1 MSKTLKRVLS
11 IIITFSM
18 LITILAVPAASAE
31 DTLPTDELLFHLT
44 FDETNADQTS
54 FDAAVGGT
62 VTKKGSVSLVSSLDE
77 ESGNALSIS
86 SNAAGNYLELP
97 KGILNGKEA
106 ATFSFWIKPNSGWAF
121 MTTPVSGAQ
130 EYRKEKYLGM
140 LATSSNFKVENYN
153 NDGARPA
160 DINAGGTYSD
170 WQYVSVVYNANST
183 KVYVNGALAAS
194 DNTAFDIKSLLTADA
209 STWIGHGNWG
219 SGEGFSGMIDDFR
232 IYGKAL
238 NETEIAALAAKAVKR
253 EQDKILA
260 EKNCLEIDTQFYANY
275 DVTENGSD
283 VTVSLPSISED
294 KFTVI
299 AASYTNDILS
309 SVAVKKETDINKE
322 TKSVTFTGLK
332 KNADDTV
339 RVFVWNS
346 IGGLQPIK
354 DNKVFQ
360 IKAGEKVTA
369 KVKVANYT
377 PSEKYTICFVEAY
390 DSNNNKLR
398 DFYGY
403 APETPLAPMESYE
416 ETLDITGE
424 DDTAYYKVVV
434 SDNQENDI
442 VNYDAGYL
450 PKADVT
456 FPDATPADSV
466 NTTEGV
472 HDPTIFKDPVS
483 KKYFAYSSHNL
494 VFESEDLI
502 NWTKHDYTRQVT
514 VPAKAKEFI
523 DKNYSLP
530 SDKPV
535 NGTYWAPDL
544 YYKEGDEYPY
554 WFYLSTSCGLG
565 GRNSVI
571 SLVKAKSP
579 GLWDGEYVDL
589 GVVVASKENNNYNT
603 NAIDA
608 NIFTDTDGK
617 TYFIWGSFWKG
628 IHMAELDTDTG
639 LVKGVDYTSDATIL
653 SSCQKFGTR
662 MYSTPAGVA
671 GPEGPYT
678 VYNEDTGYRYM
689 FTSYGWLGTN
699 YNIRVARTN
708 KTFSEVLADSA
719 PHRQLLDQK
728 NRPVGTT
735 YADQVKEGGTL
746 QDLWGYKMSGS
757 FQLGDGIE
765 YLGSG
770 HNSVFKDNDGQWYLV
785 QHCRKVADAIAYLQV
800 KKILWTEDGWPVIS
814 PMVYAGEEEQV
825 IPEKMLYG
833 TWDLSSVGQTILKDG
848 VTDVSKCKSSDFDLP
863 VHSSQIILQADGTL
877 GNNLGTWEFDGDHT
891 VTINFEADGDTENY
905 EFYQD
910 GDTMKL
916 FVLTGYDKDKRES
929 ALVMTGT
936 DQNGIASFAKKS
948 TQTAQS
954 TKNIKRIET
963 TPTVIEK
970 STKGNPIL
978 GFDENGD
985 IMYAGDPAA
994 MVDGDTVYIYA
1005 GHDTSTADNYVMPEW
1020 VCYSSKNM
1028 TDWKYEGSVMKA
1040 TDVSWRN
1047 DDTSA
1052 WASQAIKYG
1061 GKYYLYFCT
1070 WDKTSSGK
1078 QSIGVAVSDSPTGP
1092 FKDIGTPLVKGTLT
1106 EPQTSNWNDIDPTV
1120 WVETVDGVEHRYLA
1134 WGNSIFYVCELNE
1147 DMTSVKDLN
1156 GDGQIKMND
1165 DIKQQTFNN
1174 LPEGL
1179 GFTEAPWIYRQ
1190 KDTNG
1195 NYTGKYYMFGA
1206 FGWREQMGYV
1216 TSDSMYGPWE
1226 WGGVLMPPT
1235 ATSNTNHPSVI
1246 DFNNKTYFIYHNGS
1260 LPWGSGFRRVVCV
1273 TQMYFE
1279 NDGSIRTVYELS
1291 DGLNYDTETVRI
1303 ALSADGGGIRDA
1315 NHFLGHE
1322 KFVNPS
1328 DDASYPLKKQLTMN
1342 VYEKHGGLNLI
1353 GSEEDLWQI
1362 RPAKYNSE
1370 NENYVSIESYD
1381 KAGLYITAEGTN
1393 LVLTQQDTLSKS
1405 LARKM
1410 TFKTVKAINGN
1421 ASAVSFE
1428 SITKKGYFIT
1438 MTTDGVTLTDGT
1450 DADACSFK
1458 IE

>member
-1 MSKTLKRVLS
+1 MNKTLKKLLGTVISL
-11 IIITFSM
+11 SM
-18 LITILAVPAASAE
+18 LISALPNFAFADNSSLDE
-31 DTLPTDELLFHLT
+31 DLLFNVT
-44 FDETNADQTS
+44 FDEANSEQTS
-54 FDAAVGGT
+54 FEAAKGGT
-62 VTKKGSVSLVSSLDE
+62 VTKKGSVSLVQSLDE
-77 ESGNALSIS
+77 ESGNALSIT
-86 SNAAGNYLELP
+86 SNTASNYLELP

-130 EYRKEKYLGM
+130 EYLKEKYLGM
-140 LATSSNFKVENYN
+140 LATSSTFTAERYN
-153 NDGARPA
+153 NSGTRLSSV
-160 DINAGGTYSD
+160 ITNGTYMD
-170 WQYVSVVYNANST
+170 WQYVTAVFSENGT
-183 KVYVNGALAAS
+183 KVYVNGELAGS
-194 DNTAFDIKSLLTADA
+194 DTAKVDIKALISADA
-209 STWIGHGNWG
+209 STWIGHGNWN

-238 NETEIAALAAKAVKR
+238 NDGEVETLAAKAVKR
-253 EQDKILA
+253 EQDKMLA
-260 EKNCLEIDTQFYANY
+260 EKNCLEIDTQFYSNFSM
-275 DVTENGSD
+275 TESDKD
-283 VTVSLPSISED
+283 VTVSLPAVSED
-294 KFTVI
+294 KYSVI
-299 AASYTNDILS
+299 AASYAGGVLS
-309 SVAVKKETDINKE
+309 NVQLKTQADVTDNA
-322 TKSVTFTGLK
+322 VTFTDLK
-332 KNADDTV
+332 QNDNDKV
-339 RVFVWNS
+339 KMFVWNS
-346 IGGLQPIK
+346 LDGIQPIK

-369 KVKVANYT
+369 KVKVTNYT

-403 APETPLAPMESYE
+403 SPEAPLASMESYE
-416 ETLDITGE
+416 AILDITGE
-424 DDTAYYKVVV
+424 DDTAYYKIVVG
-434 SDNQENDI
+434 DNQESGI

-450 PKADVT
+450 PVSDVS
-456 FPDATPADSV
+456 FPDATPADSA

-483 KKYFAYSSHNL
+483 KKYYAYSTHNL
-494 VFESEDLI
+494 VFDSEDLI
-502 NWTKHDYTRQVT
+502 NWNKHDYTKTIT

-523 DKNYSLP
+523 DKNYS
-530 SDKPV
+530 
-535 NGTYWAPDL
+535 NTTANTTYWAPDL

-571 SLVKAKSP
+571 SLIKAKSP
-579 GLWDGEYVDL
+579 GLWDGEYVDA
-589 GVVVASKENNNYNT
+589 GVVVASKENSNYNT

-628 IHMAELDTDTG
+628 IHIAELDTDTG

-653 SSCQKFGTR
+653 SSCQNFGTR

-678 VYNEDTGYRYM
+678 IYNKETGYRYM

-699 YNIRVARTN
+699 YNIRVARTD
-708 KTFSEVLADSA
+708 KTFSEILSQEN
-719 PHRQLLDQK
+719 PHRQLLDHQD
-728 NRPVGTT
+728 RPVGTT

-746 QDLWGYKMSGS
+746 QELWGYKMSGS

-770 HNSVFKDNDGQWYLV
+770 HNSVFQDDDGQWYLV

-814 PMVYAGEEEQV
+814 PMVYAGEKEQD
-825 IPEKMLYG
+825 IPENMLYG

-848 VTDVSKCKSSDFDLP
+848 VTDVSKCKSADFDLP
-863 VHSSQIILQADGTL
+863 VHSSQIILQPDGTL
-877 GNNLGTWEFDGDHT
+877 GNYLGSWEFDGKHT
-891 VTINFEADGDTENY
+891 VTVNFTADGDNENY

-916 FVLTGYDKDKRES
+916 YVLTGYDKDKRES

-936 DQNGIASFAKKS
+936 DQNGIASFARKNN
-948 TQTAQS
+948 QTAQS
-954 TKNIKRIET
+954 TKNIHHIET

-978 GFDENGD
+978 GFDENGNT
-985 IMYAGDPAA
+985 MYAGDPAA
-994 MVDGDTVYIYA
+994 LVDGDTVYIYA

-1020 VCYSSKNM
+1020 VCYSSKDM
-1028 TDWKYEGSVMKA
+1028 TDWKYEGSVIKA

-1047 DDTSA
+1047 DNNSA

-1061 GKYYLYFCT
+1061 DKYYLYFCT

-1092 FKDIGTPLVKGTLT
+1092 FVDKGTPLVKGTLT
-1106 EPQTSNWNDIDPTV
+1106 EPQAANHDDIDPTV
-1120 WVETVDGVEHRYLA
+1120 WVESVDGVEHRYLA
-1134 WGNSIFYVCELNE
+1134 WGNTNFYVCELNE
-1147 DMTSVKDLN
+1147 DMISVKDMN
-1156 GDGQIKMND
+1156 GDNAIKMND

-1179 GFTEAPWIYRQ
+1179 GFTEAPWIYRR
-1190 KDTNG
+1190 KDADG

-1235 ATSNTNHPSVI
+1235 ATSNTNHPSII

-1273 TQMYFE
+1273 EQIYWE
-1279 NDGSIRTVYELS
+1279 NDGTIRPINELS
-1291 DGLNYDTETVRI
+1291 TGPNYSETVKI
-1303 ALSADGGGIRDA
+1303 ELSTDTMSDIHYLA
-1315 NHFLGHE
+1315 HE
-1322 KFVNPS
+1322 EFVNPS
-1328 DDASYPLKKQLTMN
+1328 DDASYPLKKQLAMKH
-1342 VYEKHGGLNLI
+1342 YELHSGGNI
-1353 GSEEDLWQI
+1353 YGSLEEMWQI
-1362 RPAKYNSE
+1362 KPGKADSE

-1381 KAGLYITAEGTN
+1381 KAGLYITADGTN
-1393 LVLTQQDTLSKS
+1393 LVLTQQATLDRA

-1410 TFKTVKAINGN
+1410 TFKTVEAINGQEN
-1421 ASAVSFE
+1421 AVSFE
-1428 SITKKGYFIT
+1428 SVAKSGYFIT
-1438 MTTDGVTLTDGT
+1438 LTADGVTLTDGT
-1450 DADACSFK
+1450 DAEACSFT

>member
-1 MSKTLKRVLS
+1 MNKHFKKLIAAAITL
-11 IIITFSM
+11 SM
-18 LITILAVPAASAE
+18 LLTALPSVVFADASL
-31 DTLPTDELLFHLT
+31 DNDLLFYLT
-44 FDETNADQTS
+44 FDEENAADAS
-54 FDAAVGGT
+54 FEASKGGT
-62 VTKKGSVSLVSSLDE
+62 VTKKGSVSLVQSLDE
-77 ESGNALSIS
+77 ESGKAMSIT

-130 EYRKEKYLGM
+130 EFTKEKYLGM
-140 LATSSNFKVENYN
+140 LATPSALTTERYN
-153 NDGARPA
+153 NSGTRLSSV
-160 DINAGGTYSD
+160 ITNGTYMD
-170 WQYVSVVYNANST
+170 WQYVTAVFTADGT
-183 KVYVNGALAAS
+183 KVYVNGQLAGS
-194 DNTAFDIKSLLTADA
+194 DTAKVDIKSLMTADA

-238 NETEIAALAAKAVKR
+238 TESEIKDISAKAIQR
-253 EQDKILA
+253 ETDKMLK
-260 EKNCLEIDTQFYANY
+260 EKNMLEIDTQFYSNY
-275 DVTENGSD
+275 SITEDGTN
-283 VTVSLPSISED
+283 VKVSLPIIGEEKYSI
-294 KFTVI
+294 I
-299 AASYTNDILS
+299 AASYVNGLLS
-309 SVAVKKETDINKE
+309 NVQLKTQADVSD
-322 TKSVTFTGLK
+322 KSVTFADLK
-332 KNADDTV
+332 KNESDKV
-339 RVFVWNS
+339 KVFVWNS
-346 IGGLQPIK
+346 LEGIRPI
-354 DNKVFQ
+354 DDIKVFQ
-360 IKAGEKVTA
+360 IKPGEKVT
-369 KVKVANYT
+369 VKTNITNYT
-377 PSEKYTICFVEAY
+377 AEEKTIQYYISAY
-390 DSNNNKLR
+390 DNNGEEIPAVRKT
-398 DFYGY
+398 G
-403 APETPLAPMESYE
+403 APITLDVMESYAFS
-416 ETLDITGE
+416 ETLIGIDNA
-424 DDTAYYKVVV
+424 AYYKVIVED
-434 SDNQENDI
+434 SKENNPI
-442 VNYDAGYL
+442 TYDAGYL
-450 PKADVT
+450 PVANVS
-456 FPDATPADSV
+456 FPDATPADSA

-472 HDPTIFKDPVS
+472 HDPTIFKDPIS
-483 KKYFAYSSHNL
+483 KKYYAYSTHNL
-494 VFESEDLI
+494 VFDSEDLI
-502 NWTKHDYTRQVT
+502 NWNKHDYTQKIT

-523 DKNYSLP
+523 DKNYS
-530 SDKPV
+530 
-535 NGTYWAPDL
+535 NTTANTTYWAPDL

-571 SLVKAKSP
+571 SLIKAKSP
-579 GLWDGEYVDL
+579 GLWDGEYVDA
-589 GVVVASKENNNYNT
+589 GVIVASKENSNYNT

-628 IHMAELDTDTG
+628 IHMAELDTETG
-639 LVKGVDYTSDATIL
+639 RVKGVDYTSDATIL
-653 SSCQKFGTR
+653 SSCQNFGTR
-662 MYSTPAGVA
+662 MYSTPGGVQ

-708 KTFSEVLADSA
+708 KTFSEILAGSA
-719 PHRQLLDQK
+719 PHRQLLDQQ

-746 QDLWGYKMSGS
+746 SELWGYKMSGS

-770 HNSVFKDNDGQWYLV
+770 HNSVFKDDDGQWYLV
-785 QHCRKVADAIAYLQV
+785 QHCRKVADAIAYLQI

-814 PMVYAGEEEQV
+814 PMVYAGEKEQK
-825 IPEKMLYG
+825 IPEEMLYG
-833 TWDLSSVGQTILKDG
+833 TWDLSSVGQTILADG
-848 VTDVSKCKSSDFDLP
+848 VTDVSKRASEKNADLP

-877 GNNLGTWEFDGDHT
+877 GNDLGTWEYDNDHT
-891 VTINFEADGDTENY
+891 ITINFTADGDTENY
-905 EFYQD
+905 EFYKD

-916 FVLTGYDKDKRES
+916 YVLTGYDKDKRES

-936 DQNGIASFAKKS
+936 DQNGIASFARKA
-948 TQTAQS
+948 TQMSES
-954 TKNIKRIET
+954 TKHINRIET

-970 STKGNPIL
+970 STLGNPIL
-978 GFDENGD
+978 GFDADGNT
-985 IMYAGDPAA
+985 MYAGDPAA
-994 MVDGDTVYIYA
+994 LVDGDTVYIYA

-1020 VCYSSKNM
+1020 VCYSSKDM

-1061 GKYYLYFCT
+1061 DKYYLYFCT
-1070 WDKTSSGK
+1070 WDKTSGGK

-1092 FKDIGTPLVKGTLT
+1092 FVDKGEPIVKGTLT

-1120 WVETVDGVEHRYLA
+1120 WVETVDGEEHRYLA
-1134 WGNSIFYVCELNE
+1134 WGNGIFYVCELNE
-1147 DMTSVKDLN
+1147 DMVSVKDMN
-1156 GDGQIKMND
+1156 GDGAIKMND
-1165 DIKQQTFNN
+1165 DIKQQEFNN
-1174 LPEGL
+1174 LPDGL
-1179 GFTEAPWIYRQ
+1179 SFTEAPWIYRR
-1190 KDTNG
+1190 KDANG

-1235 ATSNTNHPSVI
+1235 ATSNTNHPAVI

-1273 TQMYFE
+1273 EQMYFE
-1279 NDGSIRTVYELS
+1279 DDGTIRAIDELS
-1291 DGLNYDTETVRI
+1291 TGPNYSEAVRI
-1303 ALSADGGGIRDA
+1303 ALSTDVFNDDHHYI
-1315 NHFLGHE
+1315 GHE

-1328 DDASYPLKKQLTMN
+1328 DDASYPLKKQLMMN
-1342 VYEKHGGLNLI
+1342 VYEIHNGLNI
-1353 GSEEDLWQI
+1353 SGSLEDMWQI
-1362 RPAKYNSE
+1362 NPAKYDSK
-1370 NENYVSIESYD
+1370 NENYISIESYD
-1381 KAGLYITAEGTN
+1381 KPGLYITSEGTN
-1393 LVLTQQDTLSKS
+1393 LILTQQDTLEES
-1405 LARKM
+1405 LARRM
-1410 TFKTVKAINGN
+1410 TFKTVEGINGN

-1438 MTTDGVTLTDGT
+1438 MTSDGVTLTDGT

-1458 IE
+1458 IDN

>member
-1 MSKTLKRVLS
+1 MNKTLKKLLGAVIS
-11 IIITFSM
+11 MAM
-18 LITILAVPAASAE
+18 LISALPNVAFADNSLLNE
-31 DTLPTDELLFHLT
+31 DLLFNVT
-44 FDETNADQTS
+44 FDEANAEQTS
-54 FDAAVGGT
+54 FEAAKGGT
-62 VTKKGSVSLVSSLDE
+62 VTKKGSVALAQSLDE
-77 ESGNALSIS
+77 ESGKALSIS
-86 SNAAGNYLELP
+86 ANAAGNYLELP
-97 KGILNGKEA
+97 KGILNGREA
-106 ATFSFWIKPNSGWAF
+106 ATVSFWLKTNSSATSWVF

-130 EYRKEKYLGM
+130 VGSNEKYLG
-140 LATSSNFKVENYN
+140 LFATSSMLKSERYN
-153 NDGARPA
+153 LSNAARNGF
-160 DINAGGTYSD
+160 IEAGGDYYSD
-170 WQYVSVVYNANST
+170 WKYVTATYSSDGSAI
-183 KVYVNGALAAS
+183 YVNGELVGSNS
-194 DNTAFDIKSLLTADA
+194 DSVNIKELLTADA
-209 STWIGHGNWG
+209 STWIGHANWG

-238 NETEIAALAAKAVKR
+238 SESEIAELSAKAVQR
-253 EQDKILA
+253 ETDKMLA
-260 EKNCLEIDTQFYANY
+260 EKNCLEIDTQFYSNY
-275 DVTENGSD
+275 NIEENGKN
-283 VTVSLPSISED
+283 VTVFLPHMSED
-294 KFTVI
+294 KYSII
-299 AASYTNDILS
+299 AASYADGVLSNVQLKTQADVSDNAVSFTNI
-309 SVAVKKETDINKE
+309 
-322 TKSVTFTGLK
+322 K
-332 KNADDTV
+332 KNDNDKV
-339 RVFVWNS
+339 KVFVWNS
-346 IGGLQPIK
+346 LNGIEPIK

-360 IKAGEKVTA
+360 IKADEKVT
-369 KVKVANYT
+369 VKTNITNYT
-377 PSEKYTICFVEAY
+377 TDVCSVAVDIFRY
-390 DSNNNKLR
+390 DSAGNKLENTAA
-398 DFYGY
+398 
-403 APETPLAPMESYE
+403 APVELDTMESREFTE
-416 ETLDITGE
+416 EIVGDSNV
-424 DDTAYYKVVV
+424 AYYKVNVRNAIAGK
-434 SDNQENDI
+434 D
-442 VNYDAGYL
+442 YDAGYL
-450 PKADVT
+450 PVADVS
-456 FPDATPADSV
+456 FPDATPADSA

-483 KKYFAYSSHNL
+483 KKYYAYSTHNL
-494 VFESEDLI
+494 VFDSEDLI
-502 NWTKHDYTRQVT
+502 NWNKHDYTKTIT

-523 DKNYSLP
+523 DKNYSNTTA
-530 SDKPV
+530 

-571 SLVKAKSP
+571 SLIKAKSP
-579 GLWDGEYVDL
+579 GLWDGEYVDA

-653 SSCQKFGTR
+653 SSCQNFGTR
-662 MYSTPAGVA
+662 MYSTPGGVA

-678 VYNEDTGYRYM
+678 VYNEKTGYRYM

-699 YNIRVARTN
+699 YNIRVARTD
-708 KTFSEVLADSA
+708 KTFSEILSQAN
-719 PHRQLLDQK
+719 PHRQLLDQQ

-746 QDLWGYKMSGS
+746 DELWGYKMSGS

-770 HNSVFKDNDGQWYLV
+770 HNSVFQDDDGQWYLV

-814 PMVYAGEEEQV
+814 PMVYAGEEEQA

-848 VTDVSKCKSSDFDLP
+848 VTDVSKCKSADFDLP
-863 VHSSQIILQADGTL
+863 VHSSEIILQADGTL
-877 GNNLGTWEFDGDHT
+877 GNYLGTWEFDGDHT
-891 VTINFEADGDTENY
+891 VTVNFEADGDTDNY

-936 DQNGIASFAKKS
+936 DQNGIASFARKNN
-948 TQTAQS
+948 QTAQS
-954 TKNIKRIET
+954 TKNIHHIET
-963 TPTVIEK
+963 TATVIEK

-994 MVDGDTVYIYA
+994 LVDGDTVYIYA

-1061 GKYYLYFCT
+1061 DKYYLYFCT

-1078 QSIGVAVSDSPTGP
+1078 QSIGVAVSDSPTGQ
-1092 FKDIGTPLVKGTLT
+1092 FKDIGAPLVSGKTT
-1106 EPQTSNWNDIDPTV
+1106 EPQTSGWNDIDPTV
-1120 WVETVDGVEHRYLA
+1120 WVETVDGEEHRYLA
-1134 WGNSIFYVCELNE
+1134 WGNGIFYVCELNE
-1147 DMTSVKDLN
+1147 DMVSVKDMN
-1156 GDGQIKMND
+1156 GDNAIKMND
-1165 DIKQQTFNN
+1165 DIKQQEFNN
-1174 LPEGL
+1174 IPEGL
-1179 GFTEAPWIYRQ
+1179 GFTEAPWIYRR
-1190 KDTNG
+1190 KDADG

-1226 WGGVLMPPT
+1226 WGEVVMGPT

-1246 DFNNKTYFIYHNGS
+1246 DFNGQTYFIYHNGS
-1260 LPWGSGFRRVVCV
+1260 LPWGSGFRRSVCLA
-1273 TQMYFE
+1273 QMHFNE
-1279 NDGSIRTVYELS
+1279 DGTIEPIIETSSPTGTGVYITSSQNAGILLS
-1291 DGLNYDTETVRI
+1291 
-1303 ALSADGGGIRDA
+1303 
-1315 NHFLGHE
+1315 HE
-1322 KFVNPS
+1322 EFVNPS
-1328 DDASYPLKKQLTMN
+1328 DDASYPLKKQVVANTYKLDTG
-1342 VYEKHGGLNLI
+1342 VGLI
-1353 GSEEDLWQI
+1353 AGMEDLWQI
-1362 RPAKYNSE
+1362 KPAKYNSE
-1370 NENYVSIESYD
+1370 NENYVSIESDD
-1381 KAGLYITAEGTN
+1381 KAGLYITADGTN

-1405 LARKM
+1405 LARRM
-1410 TFKTVKAINGN
+1410 TFKTVKGINGN
-1421 ASAVSFE
+1421 DTAVSFE
-1428 SITKKGYFIT
+1428 SVAKPGYFIT
-1438 MTTDGVTLTDGT
+1438 MTSDGVTLTDGT
-1450 DADACSFK
+1450 DTDACSFT

>member
-1 MSKTLKRVLS
+1 MNKILKRVLS
-11 IIITFSM
+11 GIITLSI
-18 LITILAVPAASAE
+18 LITASAVSVVSAE
-31 DTLPTDELLFHLT
+31 DTLPSDELLFHLT
-44 FDETNADQTS
+44 FDEAGADNTS
-54 FDAAVGGT
+54 FEASLGGT
-62 VTKKGSVSLVSSLDE
+62 VTKKGSVSLTQSLDE
-77 ESGNALSIS
+77 ESGKALSIA

-97 KGILNGKEA
+97 KGILNGKDS
-106 ATFSFWIKPNSGWAF
+106 ATFSFWIKPSSGWAF

-130 EYRKEKYLGM
+130 EYLHEKYLGM
-140 LATSSNFKVENYN
+140 LATASNFKAENYN
-153 NDGARPA
+153 NNGARPA

-170 WQYVSVVYNANST
+170 WQYVSVVYNASST
-183 KVYVNGALAAS
+183 KIYVNGSLAVS
-194 DNTAFDIKSLLTADA
+194 DSTAFDIKSLLTAEA

-232 IYGKAL
+232 IYGRALDEGEITKLSKKAIDR
-238 NETEIAALAAKAVKR
+238 ETDKMVK
-253 EQDKILA
+253 
-260 EKNCLEIDTQFYANY
+260 EKNMLEIDTQFY
-275 DVTENGSD
+275 DE
-283 VTVSLPSISED
+283 
-294 KFTVI
+294 
-299 AASYTNDILS
+299 
-309 SVAVKKETDINKE
+309 
-322 TKSVTFTGLK
+322 
-332 KNADDTV
+332 
-339 RVFVWNS
+339 
-346 IGGLQPIK
+346 GG
-354 DNKVFQ
+354 NKVFQ
-360 IKAGEKVTA
+360 AGSGKIS
-369 KVKVANYT
+369 VKTTVANYT
-377 PSEKYTICFVEAY
+377 PAYKKVKLIITPYSADGTAGGDIVPDGFISHREDGNNVIVSIKTSNSKKVSLIGAAYSRDNVLTNVVIKNEQVPAGESNITIEDVKTSDTDTAKAYIWDTAESLRPAESNAASLSVMNSSEFAVDVTP
-390 DSNNNKLR
+390 DSN
-398 DFYGY
+398 
-403 APETPLAPMESYE
+403 
-416 ETLDITGE
+416 
-424 DDTAYYKVVV
+424 TAYYKVTL
-434 SDNQENDI
+434 SDITNPDKPI
-442 VNYDAGYL
+442 NYDAGYL
-450 PKADVT
+450 PVTDVS
-456 FPDATPADSV
+456 FPDATPADSA
-466 NTTEGV
+466 NTTEGI
-472 HDPTIFKDPVS
+472 HDPTIFKDPIS

-502 NWTKHDYTRQVT
+502 NWTKHDYTKTVT

-523 DKNYSLP
+523 DTNYSGTTA
-530 SDKPV
+530 

-579 GLWDGEYVDL
+579 GLWDGETVDA
-589 GVVVASKENNNYNT
+589 GVVLASKENSNYHT

-608 NIFTDTDGK
+608 NIYTDTDRK

-628 IHMAELDTDTG
+628 IHGAELDTDTG
-639 LVKGVDYTSDATIL
+639 LVKGVDYTSDTAIL
-653 SSCQKFGTR
+653 TSCQKFGKR
-662 MYSTPAGVA
+662 LFSTPGGVQ

-708 KTFSEVLADSA
+708 KTFSEIFADSN
-719 PHRQLLDQK
+719 PHKQLLDQK
-728 NRPVGTT
+728 NRPIGAT
-735 YADQVKEGGTL
+735 YTDQVKEGGTL
-746 QDLWGYKMSGS
+746 QELWGYKMSGS

-770 HNSVFKDNDGQWYLV
+770 HNSVFKDDDGQWYLV
-785 QHCRKVADAIAYLQV
+785 QHCRKIADAIAYLQV

-825 IPEKMLYG
+825 IPKEMIYG
-833 TWDLSSVGQTILKDG
+833 TWDLSSVGQTIFASG
-848 VTDVSKCKSSDFDLP
+848 VSDVGNRNSEKKVDMP

-877 GNNLGTWEFDGDHT
+877 GNGLGTWEYDGDHT
-891 VTINFEADGDTENY
+891 VTINFTADGDNSKY
-905 EFYQD
+905 EFYKN

-929 ALVMTGT
+929 AIVMTGT
-936 DQNGIASFAKKS
+936 DQNGVASFARKAN
-948 TQTAQS
+948 QTAQD
-954 TKNIKRIET
+954 TRKINMIKT
-963 TPTVIEK
+963 TPTVLEK
-970 STKGNPIL
+970 STVGNPIL
-978 GFDENGD
+978 GFDADGNT
-985 IMYAGDPAA
+985 MYAGDPAA

-1005 GHDTSTADNYVMPEW
+1005 GHDTSTGDSYVMPEW

-1040 TDVSWRN
+1040 KDVSWRN
-1047 DDTSA
+1047 DDNSA

-1061 GKYYLYFCT
+1061 DKYYLYFCT
-1070 WDKTSSGK
+1070 WDKTSGGK

-1092 FKDIGTPLVKGTLT
+1092 FRDIGAPLVKGTLT

-1134 WGNSIFYVCELNE
+1134 WGNGIFYVCELNE

-1165 DIKQQTFNN
+1165 DIKQQELNN
-1174 LPEGL
+1174 LPESL

-1246 DFNNKTYFIYHNGS
+1246 DFKGKTYFIYHNGS
-1260 LPWGSGFRRVVCV
+1260 LPWGSGYRRSVCLA
-1273 TQMYFE
+1273 QMYWK
-1279 NDGSIRTVYELS
+1279 DDDTIRPIDELS
-1291 DGLNYDTETVRI
+1291 TGPNYSEAVRI
-1303 ALSADGGGIRDA
+1303 ALSTDVINDDEHHLA
-1315 NHFLGHE
+1315 HE
-1322 KFVNPS
+1322 EFVNPG
-1328 DDASYPLKKQLTMN
+1328 DDASYPLKKQLVMKT
-1342 VYEKHGGLNLI
+1342 YEVHKGPNYI
-1353 GSEEDLWQI
+1353 IYTDDSWQI
-1362 RPAKYNSE
+1362 RPAKYQGE

-1381 KAGLYITAEGTN
+1381 KAGLYIASEGTN
-1393 LVLTQQDTLSKS
+1393 LVLTQQDTLDEG
-1405 LARKM
+1405 LAKRM
-1410 TFKTVKAINGN
+1410 TFKTVKGINGD

-1438 MTTDGVTLTDGT
+1438 MTADGVQLTDGT

-1458 IE
+1458 ID

>member
-1 MSKTLKRVLS
+1 MRLKKTISALL
-11 IIITFSM
+11 
-18 LITILAVPAASAE
+18 ASAMLLTGACIAPALAE
-31 DTLPTDELLFHLT
+31 YTLPEDGLLMNIT
-44 FDETNADQTS
+44 FDETDADKTS
-54 FDAAVGGT
+54 FEATVGGT
-62 VTKKGSVSLVSSLDE
+62 VTKKGSVSLAQSLDE
-77 ESGNALSIS
+77 ESGKALSIS

-97 KGILNGKEA
+97 KGILNGKEE
-106 ATFSFWIKPNSGWAF
+106 ATFSFWIKPSSGWAF

-130 EYRKEKYLGM
+130 EYLKEKYLGM
-140 LATSSNFKVENYN
+140 LATPSNFKAENYN
-153 NDGARPA
+153 NNGARPA

-170 WQYVSVVYNANST
+170 WQYVSVIYTTNST
-183 KVYVNGALAAS
+183 KVYVNGTLAAS
-194 DNTAFDIKSLLTADA
+194 DSTAFDIKSLLTADA

-238 NETEIAALAAKAVKR
+238 DEGEIAKLAKKAVDR
-253 EQDKILA
+253 ETDKMVR
-260 EKNCLEIDTQFYANY
+260 EKNCLEIDTQFY
-275 DVTENGSD
+275 D
-283 VTVSLPSISED
+283 
-294 KFTVI
+294 
-299 AASYTNDILS
+299 
-309 SVAVKKETDINKE
+309 
-322 TKSVTFTGLK
+322 
-332 KNADDTV
+332 AD
-339 RVFVWNS
+339 
-346 IGGLQPIK
+346 G
-354 DNKVFQ
+354 NKVF
-360 IKAGEKVTA
+360 KAGNEKVSVKTTVTNYTTAYKKVKLIVTPYSADGTAGEDIVPDGFISHREDGNNVVVSIKTSNTKKVSLIGVAYNKDGVLTNVVIKNEQVAPGESSVTIENVKTSDTDTA
-369 KVKVANYT
+369 KAYIWDSTESLRPAESNVASLSVMNNSEFSVDVT
-377 PSEKYTICFVEAY
+377 P
-390 DSNNNKLR
+390 DSN
-398 DFYGY
+398 
-403 APETPLAPMESYE
+403 
-416 ETLDITGE
+416 
-424 DDTAYYKVVV
+424 TAYYKVTLSDITNPDEPV
-434 SDNQENDI
+434 S
-442 VNYDAGYL
+442 YDAGYL
-450 PKADVT
+450 PVADVS
-456 FPDATPADSV
+456 FPDASPADSA

-483 KKYFAYSSHNL
+483 KKYYAYSTHNL

-502 NWTKHDYTRQVT
+502 NWTKHDYTRQIT

-523 DKNYSLP
+523 DTNYSGTTA
-530 SDKPV
+530 

-579 GLWDGEYVDL
+579 GLWDGETVDA
-589 GVVVASKENNNYNT
+589 GVVLASKENSNYNT

-628 IHMAELDTDTG
+628 IHGAELDTETG
-639 LVKGVDYTSDATIL
+639 LVKGVDYTSDAAIL
-653 SSCQKFGTR
+653 TSCQKFGTR
-662 MYSTPAGVA
+662 LFSTPGGVQ

-708 KTFSEVLADSA
+708 KTFSEVFADSA
-719 PHRQLLDQK
+719 PHKQLLDQK
-728 NRPVGTT
+728 NRPVGAT
-735 YADQVKEGGTL
+735 YTDQVKEGGTL
-746 QDLWGYKMSGS
+746 QELWGYKMSGS

-770 HNSVFKDNDGQWYLV
+770 HNSVFKDDDGQWYLV
-785 QHCRKVADAIAYLQV
+785 QHCRKVADATAYLQV

-825 IPEKMLYG
+825 IPKEMIYG
-833 TWDLSSVGQTILKDG
+833 TWDLSSVGQTIFASG
-848 VTDVSKCKSSDFDLP
+848 VSDVSKSSSERKVDMP

-877 GNNLGTWEFDGDHT
+877 GNGLGTWEYDGDHT
-891 VTINFEADGDTENY
+891 VTVNFTADGDNSKY
-905 EFYQD
+905 EFYKN

-936 DQNGIASFAKKS
+936 DQNGIANFAKKAS
-948 TQTAQS
+948 QVAQS
-954 TKNIKRIET
+954 TKSINHVET
-963 TPTVIEK
+963 TPTVVTK
-970 STKGNPIL
+970 STVGNPIL
-978 GFDENGD
+978 GFDGD
-985 IMYAGDPAA
+985 GNIMYAGDPAA
-994 MVDGDTVYIYA
+994 LVDGDTVYIYA

-1047 DDTSA
+1047 DNNSA
-1052 WASQAIKYG
+1052 WASQVIKHG
-1061 GKYYLYFCT
+1061 DKYYLYFCT

-1092 FKDIGTPLVKGTLT
+1092 FVDKGTPLVKGTLT
-1106 EPQTSNWNDIDPTV
+1106 EPQSSNWDDIDPTV
-1120 WVETVDGVEHRYLA
+1120 WVETVDGAEHRYLA
-1134 WGNSIFYVCELNE
+1134 WGNTKFYVCELSE

-1165 DIKQQTFNN
+1165 DIKQQELNN

-1179 GFTEAPWIYRQ
+1179 GFTEAPWIYRR
-1190 KDTNG
+1190 KDTDG

-1246 DFNNKTYFIYHNGS
+1246 DFKGKTYFIYHNGS
-1260 LPWGSGFRRVVCV
+1260 LPWGSGFRRVVCAK
-1273 TQMYFE
+1273 TFE
-1279 NDGSIRTVYELS
+1279 FNEDGSIDLIEETSNGISSSKVVKLFTS
-1291 DGLNYDTETVRI
+1291 DYKAI
-1303 ALSADGGGIRDA
+1303 Y
-1315 NHFLGHE
+1315 HE
-1322 KFVNPS
+1322 DFVNPS
-1328 DDASYPLKKQLTMN
+1328 GDADYPLKKQIYAEATTG
-1342 VYEKHGGLNLI
+1342 EGGILN
-1353 GSEEDLWQI
+1353 SCWQI
-1362 RPAKYNSE
+1362 MPGKADTE
-1370 NENYVSIESYD
+1370 NENYVSIQSLN
-1381 KAGLYITAEGTN
+1381 KPGLYICTEGTS
-1393 LVLTQQDTLSKS
+1393 VILTQQATLDTS
-1405 LARKM
+1405 LAKRM

-1421 ASAVSFE
+1421 VIDISFE
-1428 SITKKGYFIT
+1428 SVAKPGLFLTVDNGVLTLSDGSNPADCTFIL
-1438 MTTDGVTLTDGT
+1438 DWLIGS
-1450 DADACSFK
+1450 A
-1458 IE
+1458 E